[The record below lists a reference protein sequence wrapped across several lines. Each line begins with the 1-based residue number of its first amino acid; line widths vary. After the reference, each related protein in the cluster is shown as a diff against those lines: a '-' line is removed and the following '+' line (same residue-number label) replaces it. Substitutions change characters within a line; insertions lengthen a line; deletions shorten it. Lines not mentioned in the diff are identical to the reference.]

1 MKNEIVF
8 MFSGQGSQYLNMG
21 KELYESLPM
30 FRKQM
35 QRLDEIPLDYIGTS
49 IIDVLY
55 NNRSEAPEKFDSI
68 LHTHPALFMIQ
79 YSVAQCLIHDGIIPS
94 YLLGTSLGEMVALA
108 VSGVLKV
115 EDAMQLL
122 VKHAL
127 LFHQKCPA
135 GGMMAILEPVE
146 NFDILNMASTGCELA
161 GVNFASHYC
170 LSGSNEALRRS
181 SVLLEGR
188 NAIYDYLP
196 VKQPFHS
203 SRIDELKPE
212 FINAFHRVTF
222 NEPEIP
228 IISAMAAESVTA
240 YSPNLLWD
248 VVRKPILFQK
258 TLSLF
263 QNQPEGKRYTNTV
276 YLDLGPSGT
285 LANFVKYG
293 LLQSNQLAINAVM
306 SPFGNDLP
314 KYKSLIL
321 QQSEH
326 TFIKGA

>member
-21 KELYESLPM
+21 KELYESLPL

-35 QRLDEIPLDYIGTS
+35 QRLDEVPLDYIGSS

-55 NNRSEAPEKFDSI
+55 NNRSNTPEKFDHI

-108 VSGVLKV
+108 VSGVV
-115 EDAMQLL
+115 TPEDAMQAL
-122 VKHAL
+122 VKQAL
-127 LFHQKCPA
+127 LFHQTCPA
-135 GGMMAILEPVE
+135 GGMMAILEPVQ
-146 NFDILNMASTGCELA
+146 NFDNLNMASTGCELA
-161 GVNFASHYC
+161 GINFSSHYC
-170 LSGSNEALRRS
+170 LSGSDEALRRS
-181 SVLLEGR
+181 SVLLESR

-203 SRIDELKPE
+203 SLIDELKPE
-212 FINAFHRVTF
+212 FTGIFRNVTF

-228 IISAMAAESVTA
+228 IISAMAAESIKS
-240 YSPNLLWD
+240 YSPNTLWD

-263 QNQPEGKRYTNTV
+263 QNQPDGNRYSNTV

-293 LLQSNQLAINAVM
+293 LEQSNQFAINAVM

-321 QQSEH
+321 QQSDH